1 MSKIRRGSYKT
12 GRGHAGQ
19 LDRVHPWGMLGIN
32 SGLLTPSAI
41 AFPVPQHSGKNKSC
55 LKQEAIE

>member
-1 MSKIRRGSYKT
+1 MSKTMRGSYKQEEDT
-12 GRGHAGQ
+12 PGNWIGSLPG
-19 LDRVHPWGMLGIN
+19 GMLGIN

-41 AFPVPQHSGKNKSC
+41 AFPVAQYSGKNKSC